1 MFKID
6 FQGDK
11 AIEWSR
17 KNGELFREE
26 RVYRP
31 TIYIAGENM
40 LLKKIRAETASKTYA
55 SQFEEWR
62 TSPGK
67 RPEKKVLRID
77 LERQEDFKSFRNYLR
92 RKYPRPEIR
101 FFHAGLSP
109 QFKYCVEQSRNP
121 EIEGELKSLRLNLSR
136 PRIGQRTLKG
146 LKINCEKYSSES
158 RALERLDREFSG
170 EGPDILRIS
179 RSQVLTLIDE
189 KTDFSLGR
197 GSSLEKLAGE
207 NTVTAYGKTVHSP
220 SRYSVFGRAVIPF
233 FSAFL

>member
-31 TIYIAGENM
+31 TLYIAGEKS

-62 TSPGK
+62 ISPGK
-67 RPEKKVLRID
+67 RPEEVLRID

-92 RKYPRPEIR
+92 RKYSRPEIR
-101 FFHAGLSP
+101 FFHAG
-109 QFKYCVEQSRNP
+109 
-121 EIEGELKSLRLNLSR
+121 
-136 PRIGQRTLKG
+136 
-146 LKINCEKYSSES
+146 
-158 RALERLDREFSG
+158 
-170 EGPDILRIS
+170 
-179 RSQVLTLIDE
+179 
-189 KTDFSLGR
+189 
-197 GSSLEKLAGE
+197 
-207 NTVTAYGKTVHSP
+207 
-220 SRYSVFGRAVIPF
+220 
-233 FSAFL
+233 